1 MWPCAIWHLTTD
13 NIRRWKNHHYHCQAW
28 ASSGSFLFGL
38 LGFPPTIRYQ
48 TRCKSLRS
56 NCQTRWLAF
65 LPYNLLLLSWCHRL
79 RNKYYRFCSNWLAC
93 LTIMKPHDVP
103 ESQEHIVMFLSFK
116 LNDTEPRYSNPSIG
130 CTQALNNMSC
140 SSTSRICGY
149 IVCCIQPI
157 AVFTLE
163 EWLKRHPYHQRH
175 PKPVALLFE

>member
-28 ASSGSFLFGL
+28 ASSSSILFGL
-38 LGFPPTIRYQ
+38 LGFLSRTRYQ
-48 TRCKSLRS
+48 IPSSMSKPTEQSS
-56 NCQTRWLAF
+56 DQMVF
-65 LPYNLLLLSWCHRL
+65 VPYSLLLLSPLAKRIL
-79 RNKYYRFCSNWLAC
+79 PFCSNWLAC
-93 LTIMKPHDVP
+93 PTIMKPHDVP

-130 CTQALNNMSC
+130 CTQALNNMPR
-140 SSTSRICGY
+140 SSTPRICGY

-175 PKPVALLFE
+175 PKPVSLLFE